1 MSGAFLSRIL
11 SMMLALQAAPSP
23 ALQHLHAGLEA
34 EKNGQLDAAASELQ
48 KATELDPN
56 LAVAFVDLGGVYIEK
71 RDYAAAIPPLK
82 RAVELSPNLED
93 AHRLL
98 GYALLAQGYA
108 TEAIPHLEKGHAEDA
123 LGIALL
129 EAGKLQEAVPMLQ
142 KALAQNPNDPDLLY
156 YYGRAAG
163 LVSKQVFD
171 ELEAR
176 FPDSVRAHQMM
187 GQDYAA
193 LRDAPNAER
202 EYLEAIRSR
211 PQTARL
217 HLELGGLYA
226 RAQQWDKAAEQF
238 QLETEVQPG
247 SPEAF
252 YRLGEALVQLGKFHE
267 AREALVSSDQLKE
280 DMPETLYMLGKAA
293 AQDGDDSLAQKSWL
307 HVLNL
312 EKNTALAAQAHFGL
326 AGIYRKQGKSADA
339 DREMDEFRKL
349 QGNAPQTDDS
359 PK

>member
-1 MSGAFLSRIL
+1 MNCILLSL
-11 SMMLALQAAPSP
+11 LLALQASAPSP
-23 ALQHLHAGLEA
+23 ALQHLHAGVEA
-34 EKNGQLDAAASELQ
+34 EKSGQLDAAGAEFQ
-48 KATELDPN
+48 KATELDPK
-56 LAVAFVDLGGVYIEK
+56 LAVAFVHLGDVYIEK
-71 RDYAAAIPPLK
+71 RDYAASIAPLK
-82 RAVELSPNLED
+82 RAIELSPNLED

-108 TEAIPHLEKGHAEDA
+108 DEAIPHLQKAHELDA

-129 EAGKLQEAVPMLQ
+129 EAGKLPEAVPVLQ

-163 LVSKQVFD
+163 LLSKQVFD

-176 FPDSVRAHQMM
+176 FPDSARAHQMM
-187 GQDYAA
+187 AQDYAA
-193 LRDAPNAER
+193 LRDVPAAEG
-202 EYLEAIRSR
+202 EFLEALRLR
-211 PQTARL
+211 PQTAGL
-217 HLELGGLYA
+217 HLEFGELYA

-247 SPEAF
+247 SAEAF

-267 AREALVSSDQLKE
+267 ARAALISSDQLKE

-293 AQDGDDSLAQKSWL
+293 ASDGDDSLAQNSWL

-312 EKNTALAAQAHFGL
+312 EKDTALAEQAHYGL

-339 DREMDEFRKL
+339 DREMNEFTRL
-349 QGNAPQTDDS
+349 QIRERHTDNS

>member
-1 MSGAFLSRIL
+1 MSGALLSL
-11 SMMLALQAAPSP
+11 LLALQALASPSP
-23 ALQHLHAGLEA
+23 ALQHLHAGVEA
-34 EKNGQLDAAASELQ
+34 EKGGRLDAAVAEFQ
-48 KATELDPN
+48 KATELEPK
-56 LAVAFVDLGGVYIEK
+56 LAIAFVDLGDIYIEK
-71 RDYAAAIPPLK
+71 HDYASAIPPLK
-82 RAVELSPNLED
+82 RAVELSPNLEG

-108 TEAIPHLEKGHAEDA
+108 TEAIPHLEKAHAEDA

-129 EAGKLQEAVPMLQ
+129 EAGKLPEAVPVLQ

-163 LVSKQVFD
+163 LLSKQVFD
-171 ELEAR
+171 ELEDR
-176 FPDSVRAHQMM
+176 FPDSARAHQMM
-187 GQDYAA
+187 AQDYAA
-193 LRDAPNAER
+193 LRDVPSAER
-202 EYLEAIRSR
+202 EFSEALRLR
-211 PQTARL
+211 PQTAGV
-217 HLELGGLYA
+217 HLEFGELYA

-267 AREALVSSDQLKE
+267 AREALVRSDQLKE

-293 AQDGDDSLAQKSWL
+293 ALDGNDSVAEKSWR
-307 HVLNL
+307 HVLNI
-312 EKNTALAAQAHFGL
+312 EKDTALAAQAHFGL
-326 AGIYRKQGKSADA
+326 AGIYRKQGKTADA

-349 QGNAPQTDDS
+349 QGNAGHTDDS